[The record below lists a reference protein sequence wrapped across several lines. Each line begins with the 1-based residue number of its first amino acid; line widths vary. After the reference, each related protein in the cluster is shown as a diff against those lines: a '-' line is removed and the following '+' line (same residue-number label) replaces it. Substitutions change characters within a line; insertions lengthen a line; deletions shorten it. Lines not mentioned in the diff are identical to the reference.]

1 MGSDP
6 QLMVR
11 DRWRCEAK
19 LATLPTHSVWRAWD
33 ELLHRPVAVRI
44 FHPEALDQ
52 PDARERLQRT
62 FSVAAS
68 LQHDN
73 IACVYDAFEDRLGL
87 VLIGELVEGPTLRE
101 VSAHLARLPDAGV
114 AAIGAQLASGAAAA
128 AMVGLTHREMSPS
141 QVRIT
146 YDGTVKILGFGSA
159 RLLADTATPLAG
171 LDADPTYLAPEQVGG
186 GNSDH
191 RSDIYT
197 IGLMLWELS
206 AGALPFGGDLDQRM
220 LADIPALRTA
230 RPSVSSHLSAT
241 IERATRRNVDARWDD
256 AQQLATSLLEECP
269 GRPKFVVA
277 DVAAWLLPDAPA
289 PIATLRSADAVAA
302 DDGGVTDEPG
312 DEVGSVVRTP
322 RGQPAAPQRGPGR

>member
-6 QLMVR
+6 LLMVR
-11 DRWRCEAK
+11 GRWRCETK
-19 LATLPTHSVWRAWD
+19 LATLPTHTVWRAWD
-33 ELLHRPVAVRI
+33 ELLHRPVAVRV
-44 FHPEALDQ
+44 FHLEALDQ

-62 FSVAAS
+62 FSVAAR

-73 IACVYDAFEDRLGL
+73 IACVYDAFEDELGL
-87 VLIGELVEGPTLRE
+87 VLIGELVEGPTLLE
-101 VSAHLARLPDAGV
+101 LSSHVARLPDEGV

-128 AMVGLTHREMSPS
+128 AMVGLTHRELSPS

-146 YDGTVKILGFGSA
+146 HDGTVKILGFGSA

-206 AGALPFGGDLDQRM
+206 AGVLPFGGGLNER
-220 LADIPALRTA
+220 LLSDIPALRST
-230 RPSVSSHLSAT
+230 RPSVSGRLSAT
-241 IERATRRNVDARWDD
+241 IERATRRDVDDRWED
-256 AQQLATSLLEECP
+256 AQQLASSLLEECP

-277 DVAAWLLPDAPA
+277 DVVAWLLPDAPA
-289 PIATLRSADAVAA
+289 PIATLRSASAAAEDAEDAEDTTPDLGGGG
-302 DDGGVTDEPG
+302 DDPTWEPSR
-312 DEVGSVVRTP
+312 ETSSR
-322 RGQPAAPQRGPGR
+322 RA